1 MRDRELVTEAIR
13 KAGGQKLLADIFG
26 VSQSAISEWGRTR
39 PIPRHVRPRIE
50 DYLRKNEAPKADANE
65 KVEESPQA
73 QARFLSPLV
82 RLLEL
87 VGLASEAKSLS
98 NLPPSARKRYE
109 DRANELLAW
118 LRRQLQEYQLLLE
131 KGHRRKTRYPKKKRK
146 RPEP

>member
-50 DYLRKNEAPKADANE
+50 EYLRKNEPPNSDGNE
-65 KVEESPQA
+65 KVEESPQG
-73 QARFLSPLV
+73 QARFSPPLD

-87 VGLASEAKSLS
+87 VGLASEAKSLL

-118 LRRQLQEYQLLLE
+118 LRRQLD
-131 KGHRRKTRYPKKKRK
+131 TWINF
-146 RPEP
+146 

>member
-39 PIPRHVRPRIE
+39 PIPRHVKPRIE
-50 DYLRKNEAPKADANE
+50 DYLRKDEAPNSGGNE
-65 KVEESPQA
+65 KVEESSQG
-73 QARFLSPLV
+73 QARSLPPLD

-87 VGLASEAKSLS
+87 VGLASEAKNLS
-98 NLPPSARKRYE
+98 HLPPSARKRYE

-118 LRRQLQEYQLLLE
+118 FRRELQEYQLLLE
-131 KGHRRKTRYPKKKRK
+131 TGHRRKTPYPKKGRK
-146 RPEP
+146 RPEL

>member
-13 KAGGQKLLADIFG
+13 KAGGQKFLADIFG

-39 PIPRHVRPRIE
+39 SIPRHVRPRIE
-50 DYLRKNEAPKADANE
+50 DYLRKDEAPNSGE
-65 KVEESPQA
+65 YERVEESPQG
-73 QARFLSPLV
+73 QARFSPPLD

-131 KGHRRKTRYPKKKRK
+131 AGHRRKTRYPKKGRK